1 MDILVTFPGNK
12 KVDGEMGGF
21 VVHTDQAIAE
31 GGDGTALS
39 PYQHCL
45 VSLATCAGF
54 YVLAYLKNKGL
65 PVEGVSVQQKHEV
78 NPKTGKVEKV
88 GIFIELPPT
97 IEEQHYPAI
106 LRSAQ
111 QCAVK
116 KLIEHPPA
124 FDIQIGKAGRD
135 SSSGF

>member
-1 MDILVTFPGNK
+1 MDIVVTFSGNK

-21 VVHTDQAIAE
+21 VVHTDQPTSA

-39 PYQHCL
+39 PYQYCL

-65 PVEGVSVQQKHEV
+65 PVEGVKVRQKHEV
-78 NPKTGKVEKV
+78 NPQTGKMEKV
-88 GIFIELPPT
+88 GIFIELPPA
-97 IEEQHYPAI
+97 IAQQHHPAI

-116 KLIEHPPA
+116 KLIEHPPV
-124 FDIQIGKAGRD
+124 FDIQIGKVG
-135 SSSGF
+135 